1 MEAGFYFLPLL
12 LSIDLFEKTGY
23 NSNITNSNILEEHM
37 DNIILGLLLLS
48 SRTIYQLRER
58 IDKGLNMMYSSSMGS
73 IQAAI
78 KKLLNC
84 GYIQYEEAIENGK
97 YKKIYSI
104 TDSGKQSFTEWITT
118 PLNAQGIKNPELA
131 KLYFMGFSTKEKR
144 EAGLQEYISQ
154 LKEQYD
160 VLNAVYKEAEN
171 VRVPDEYKDIL
182 HYQFAAAKYGKDFMK
197 FNIEWYQK
205 LLDEMKGDKI

>member
-1 MEAGFYFLPLL
+1 
-12 LSIDLFEKTGY
+12 
-23 NSNITNSNILEEHM
+23 M
-37 DNIILGLLLLS
+37 DNIILGLLLLN

-84 GYIQYEEAIENGK
+84 GYIQYEEAVENGK

-104 TDSGKQSFTEWITT
+104 TDSGKQNFIEWVST
-118 PLNAQGIKNPELA
+118 PMEIQSSKNPELA

-144 EAGLQEYISQ
+144 EVGLQEYISK

-160 VLNAVYKEAEN
+160 
-171 VRVPDEYKDIL
+171 
-182 HYQFAAAKYGKDFMK
+182 
-197 FNIEWYQK
+197 
-205 LLDEMKGDKI
+205 

>member
-1 MEAGFYFLPLL
+1 
-12 LSIDLFEKTGY
+12 
-23 NSNITNSNILEEHM
+23 M
-37 DNIILGLLLLS
+37 DNIILGLLLLN

-84 GYIQYEEAIENGK
+84 GYIQYEEAVENGK

-104 TDSGKQSFTEWITT
+104 TDSGKQNFIEWVST
-118 PLNAQGIKNPELA
+118 PMEIQSSKNPELA

-144 EAGLQEYISQ
+144 EVGLQEYISK
-154 LKEQYD
+154 LKEQYY
-160 VLNAVYKEAEN
+160 VLNAICKEAEN
-171 VRVPDEYKDIL
+171 VKVSDNNKDIF
-182 HYQFAAAKYGKDFMK
+182 HYQLAAARYGKDFMK

-205 LLDEMKGDKI
+205 LLDEMRGNKI

>member
-1 MEAGFYFLPLL
+1 
-12 LSIDLFEKTGY
+12 
-23 NSNITNSNILEEHM
+23 M

-58 IDKGLNMMYSSSMGS
+58 IDKGLNMMYSSSMGN

-78 KKLLNC
+78 KKLLKC
-84 GYIQYEEAIENGK
+84 GYIQYEEAVENGK

-104 TDSGKQSFTEWITT
+104 TDSGKQTFIEWVST
-118 PLNAQGIKNPELA
+118 PMKIQSAKNPELA

-154 LKEQYD
+154 LEEQYD
-160 VLNAVYKEAEN
+160 ALNTICKEVEN
-171 VRVPDEYKDIL
+171 ISVPDEHKDIL
-182 HYQFAAAKYGKDFMK
+182 RYQFAAAQYGKDFMK

-205 LLDEMKGDKI
+205 LLDEIRSEKL

>member
-1 MEAGFYFLPLL
+1 
-12 LSIDLFEKTGY
+12 
-23 NSNITNSNILEEHM
+23 M

-78 KKLLNC
+78 KKLLKY
-84 GYIQYEEAIENGK
+84 GYIQYEEAVENGK

-104 TDSGKQSFTEWITT
+104 TERGKQRFTEWIAT
-118 PLNAQGIKNPELA
+118 PLRAQGIKNPELA
-131 KLYFMGFSTKEKR
+131 KLYFMGFSKKEQC
-144 EAGLQEYISQ
+144 EAGLQEYLSE
-154 LKEQYD
+154 LKKQYE
-160 VLNAVYKEAEN
+160 VLHAICKEAEN
-171 VRVPDEYKDIL
+171 MTVPEEHKDIFY
-182 HYQFAAAKYGKDFMK
+182 YQFAAAQYGKDFMK

-205 LLDEMKGDKI
+205 LLDEIRG